1 MTPRITALLW
11 LVAAAVWPASHASA
25 QDIVI
30 GVAAPM
36 TGNLAH
42 IGAQLVE
49 AAQLAVD
56 EANARGGIGGGR
68 VSVRV
73 EDDQA
78 DPKVA
83 MTVARKLAA
92 DDRVVAVLGHYSTA
106 ASLAA
111 MPIYAK
117 ARLAAITPT
126 ASTRDLT
133 KLGGKYLFRMVS
145 PTSASARNLARYAV
159 KTLGKKAVAVIHG
172 QSDWAVSAKD
182 AFVKELEQLG
192 GKAAVLQPVREG
204 DTDLRGRLRKVKA
217 ANPDAVAILTY
228 HTTGALVTLLV
239 RSLEITAPIIG
250 TGALHEDKFIEL
262 AGPANAE
269 GVTVNTEFSSD
280 DPAPV
285 VRDFVA
291 AYGKAHPDQKP
302 DAYHALAYDAVRV
315 MLGAIERAGSGRDA
329 VRDAIAATTSFDGV
343 TGTFAFSDERERE
356 ATDQVYVVVKDGAW
370 AFAGRH

>member
-1 MTPRITALLW
+1 MRPRITAILW
-11 LVAAAVWPASHASA
+11 LVAAAVWPVSPTSA

-56 EANARGGIGGGR
+56 EANAGGGIGGRR
-68 VSVRV
+68 VAVRV

-78 DPKVA
+78 DPKIA

-92 DDRVVAVLGHYSTA
+92 DDRVLAVLGHYSTA
-106 ASLAA
+106 ACLAA
-111 MPIYAK
+111 LPVYTK
-117 ARLAAITPT
+117 ARLAVITPT
-126 ASTRDLT
+126 ASSPDLA
-133 KLGGKYLFRMVS
+133 KHGGKYLFRMVS
-145 PTSASARNLARYAV
+145 PTSVSARSLARYAV
-159 KTLGKKAVAVIHG
+159 QTLGKKAVAVIHG
-172 QSDWAVSAKD
+172 QSDWALSAKD
-182 AFVKELEQLG
+182 VFVKELGTLG
-192 GKAAVLQPVREG
+192 AKAPVLQPVREG

-228 HTTGALVTLLV
+228 HTTGALVTLLA
-239 RSLEITAPIIG
+239 RSLEITAPLIG
-250 TGALHEDKFIEL
+250 TGTLHEDKFIEL

-269 GVTVNTEFSSD
+269 GVTVNTEFSGD

-291 AYGKAHPDQKP
+291 AYRRAHPDQKP

-315 MLGAIERAGSGRDA
+315 MLGAIERAGTDRDS
-329 VRDAIAATTSFDGV
+329 VRDALAATTSFAGV
-343 TGTFAFSDERERE
+343 TGTFAFNDERERE
-356 ATDQVYVVVKDGAW
+356 ATDLAYVVVKDGAW